1 MYKGRNLSL
10 KCLDAEYRRY
20 CHYEFCIFVGGGVNT
35 MKIKKENPLI
45 KNRKKGVYE
54 KYMKRM
60 VDLTVS
66 GIALVILSP
75 AMAIIAILVRL
86 KLGSP
91 IIFRQERPG
100 LNEKI
105 FYLYKFRSMNEKKDE
120 KGDLLPDEMRLTS
133 FGRKLRSTSLDELPE
148 LWNILRGDMSIVGP
162 RPLVVQYLPYYT
174 EKESHRHDAKPGL
187 TGWAQVNGR
196 NGIQWEERFSYDL
209 EYVSNITLLFDI
221 KIILMTIKKVFKQED
236 VITRGT
242 GKTID
247 FDKYRIQQRKENRT

>member
-1 MYKGRNLSL
+1 
-10 KCLDAEYRRY
+10 
-20 CHYEFCIFVGGGVNT
+20 

-54 KYMKRM
+54 KYMKRI

-174 EKESHRHDAKPGL
+174 EKESHRHDVKPGL

-196 NGIQWEERFSYDL
+196 NEIQWEERFSYDL